1 MPRQDGTGPQGRGPL
16 TGGGR
21 GECVTEA
28 TSLPEDGF
36 GRRLGLGRRHGR
48 GFGQGRGQG
57 LGRGPAMGRGAKR

>member
-1 MPRQDGTGPQGRGPL
+1 MPRQDGSGPEGRGPL

-21 GECVTEA
+21 GACVAEA
-28 TSLPEDGF
+28 ATLPGYGL